1 MKLNFSML
9 KNENIGFKQI
19 RDNKVYSFCD
29 ELINV
34 KQFKDHY
41 EFLYENNKLVVEN
54 NVFMHLLFVKENDN
68 YYFVTNN
75 DSTINGL
82 VGFTMSDTY
91 GFPVELTE
99 EIFEEKNMILDING
113 FTLIKELN
121 RKKTQE
127 KSKKT
132 SAF

>member
-68 YYFVTNN
+68 YYFVPNN